1 MSGCVCVF
9 LCVCFPAH
17 PFFSSLFS
25 CLCNTR
31 YENNLIHKM
40 VTMFRMLCKN
50 KSANKTIITVFTVSH
65 PAVCTVSISHTY
77 FVPELHFVLYFLF
90 FAGFRNYLGCSR
102 TFGRWMDVCIV
113 CVAQSMI
120 SIWSRLTRHLISVRI
135 VFFSF
140 SLMIVGYTGYQL
152 FFCFVYIAVS
162 FLVLCVCLFVF
173 ELGFNQRLTMQI

>member
-1 MSGCVCVF
+1 MFFSVYAFQLIHFFLRSFLVCVTQGMKIISSIKW
-9 LCVCFPAH
+9 LPCSECFAKINPQ
-17 PFFSSLFS
+17 
-25 CLCNTR
+25 
-31 YENNLIHKM
+31 IKQ
-40 VTMFRMLCKN
+40 
-50 KSANKTIITVFTVSH
+50 IITVFTVAH
-65 PAVCTVSISHTY
+65 TAVCTVSISHTY

-120 SIWSRLTRHLISVRI
+120 SIWSRLTRHLISVRM